1 MTKVPL
7 CRTRSTKKMD
17 KAEPHNR
24 DIFDKMRAG
33 EPIRLDDPQYH
44 QPMKHAWISFVLMTI
59 FIAGTSFCSK
69 DVNPITEE
77 TTIQNTNADMQN
89 KLKIVVGAKTFSATL
104 GDNATATALKKM
116 LPMTLE
122 MIELNGNEKYV
133 RLPSN
138 LPANASNPG
147 TIHTGDLMLYGSN
160 TLVLF
165 YESFSTA
172 YTYTKIGR
180 IDDASGLAAALGAG
194 NVKVSFELE

>member
-1 MTKVPL
+1 
-7 CRTRSTKKMD
+7 
-17 KAEPHNR
+17 
-24 DIFDKMRAG
+24 
-33 EPIRLDDPQYH
+33 
-44 QPMKHAWISFVLMTI
+44 MKHAGIVFALMAI

-69 DVNPITEE
+69 DVDQIAEE
-77 TTIQNTNADMQN
+77 TTFQKNNADMQN
-89 KLKIVVGAKTFSATL
+89 KLKIVVGTKTFSATL
-104 GDNATATALKKM
+104 LDNATATALKKM

-147 TIHTGDLMLYGSN
+147 TIHAGDLMLYGSS

-165 YESFSTA
+165 YESFLTA

-180 IDDASGLAAALGAG
+180 IDDASGLSAALGAG
-194 NVKVSFELE
+194 NVKVSFELD

>member
-1 MTKVPL
+1 
-7 CRTRSTKKMD
+7 
-17 KAEPHNR
+17 
-24 DIFDKMRAG
+24 
-33 EPIRLDDPQYH
+33 
-44 QPMKHAWISFVLMTI
+44 MKHACINFALLAV
-59 FIAGTSFCSK
+59 FIANTSFCSK
-69 DVNPITEE
+69 EVNPIAEE
-77 TTIQNTNADMQN
+77 TTIQNNNADMQN
-89 KLKIVVGAKTFSATL
+89 KLKIMVGAKTFSATL
-104 GDNATATALKKM
+104 GDNATASALKKM

-165 YESFSTA
+165 YESFLTA

-194 NVKVSFELE
+194 NVMVSFELE

>member
-1 MTKVPL
+1 MT
-7 CRTRSTKKMD
+7 
-17 KAEPHNR
+17 
-24 DIFDKMRAG
+24 
-33 EPIRLDDPQYH
+33 
-44 QPMKHAWISFVLMTI
+44 FVLLAI
-59 FIAGTSFCSK
+59 FILSTSFCSK
-69 DVNPITEE
+69 EVNPITEE
-77 TTIQNTNADMQN
+77 TTIQNTKVDMQN

-104 GDNATATALKKM
+104 LDNATATALKKM

-147 TIHTGDLMLYGSN
+147 TIHTGDLMLYGSS

-180 IDDASGLAAALGAG
+180 IDDASGLAAALGVG

>member
-1 MTKVPL
+1 
-7 CRTRSTKKMD
+7 
-17 KAEPHNR
+17 
-24 DIFDKMRAG
+24 
-33 EPIRLDDPQYH
+33 
-44 QPMKHAWISFVLMTI
+44 MKHACMTFVLLAI
-59 FIAGTSFCSK
+59 FIASTSFWSK
-69 DVNPITEE
+69 EVNPMAEE
-77 TTIQNTNADMQN
+77 TTIQNNNADMQN
-89 KLKIVVGAKTFSATL
+89 KLKIMVGAKTFSATL

-147 TIHTGDLMLYGSN
+147 PIHTGDLMLYGSS

-180 IDDASGLAAALGAG
+180 IDDASGLSAALGAG
-194 NVKVSFELE
+194 NVKVSFELD

>member
-1 MTKVPL
+1 
-7 CRTRSTKKMD
+7 
-17 KAEPHNR
+17 
-24 DIFDKMRAG
+24 
-33 EPIRLDDPQYH
+33 
-44 QPMKHAWISFVLMTI
+44 MKHAGIVFALMAI

-69 DVNPITEE
+69 DVDQIAEE
-77 TTIQNTNADMQN
+77 TTFQKNNADMQN
-89 KLKIVVGAKTFSATL
+89 KLKIVVGTKTFSATL
-104 GDNATATALKKM
+104 LDNATATALKKM

-147 TIHTGDLMLYGSN
+147 TIHAGDLMLYGSS

-165 YESFSTA
+165 YESFLTA

>member
-1 MTKVPL
+1 
-7 CRTRSTKKMD
+7 
-17 KAEPHNR
+17 
-24 DIFDKMRAG
+24 
-33 EPIRLDDPQYH
+33 
-44 QPMKHAWISFVLMTI
+44 MKHTCMAFVLLAV
-59 FIAGTSFCSK
+59 FIASTSFCSK
-69 DVNPITEE
+69 NANPITEK
-77 TTIQNTNADMQN
+77 TTIQNNNADMQN
-89 KLKIVVGAKTFSATL
+89 KLKIMVGAKTFSATL
-104 GDNATATALKKM
+104 GDNAAAAALKKM

-147 TIHTGDLMLYGSN
+147 TIHTGDLMLYGSS

-180 IDDASGLAAALGAG
+180 IDDASGLSAALGAG

>member
-1 MTKVPL
+1 
-7 CRTRSTKKMD
+7 
-17 KAEPHNR
+17 
-24 DIFDKMRAG
+24 
-33 EPIRLDDPQYH
+33 
-44 QPMKHAWISFVLMTI
+44 MKHAGIVFALMAI

-69 DVNPITEE
+69 DVDQIAEE
-77 TTIQNTNADMQN
+77 TTFQKNNADMQN
-89 KLKIVVGAKTFSATL
+89 KLKIVVGTKTFSATL
-104 GDNATATALKKM
+104 LDNATATALKKM

-147 TIHTGDLMLYGSN
+147 TIHAGDLLLYGSS

-165 YESFSTA
+165 YESFLTA

-180 IDDASGLAAALGAG
+180 IDDASGLSAALGAG
-194 NVKVSFELE
+194 NVKVSFELD

>member
-1 MTKVPL
+1 M
-7 CRTRSTKKMD
+7 
-17 KAEPHNR
+17 A
-24 DIFDKMRAG
+24 
-33 EPIRLDDPQYH
+33 
-44 QPMKHAWISFVLMTI
+44 I

-69 DVNPITEE
+69 DVDQIAEE
-77 TTIQNTNADMQN
+77 TTFQKNNADMQN
-89 KLKIVVGAKTFSATL
+89 KLKIVVGTKTFSATL
-104 GDNATATALKKM
+104 LDNATATALKKM

-147 TIHTGDLMLYGSN
+147 TIHAGDLMLYGSS

-165 YESFSTA
+165 YESFLTA

-180 IDDASGLAAALGAG
+180 IDDASGLSAALGAG
-194 NVKVSFELE
+194 NVKVSFELD

>member
-1 MTKVPL
+1 
-7 CRTRSTKKMD
+7 
-17 KAEPHNR
+17 
-24 DIFDKMRAG
+24 
-33 EPIRLDDPQYH
+33 
-44 QPMKHAWISFVLMTI
+44 MKHAGIVFALMAI

-69 DVNPITEE
+69 DVDQIAEE
-77 TTIQNTNADMQN
+77 TTFQKNNADMQN
-89 KLKIVVGAKTFSATL
+89 KLKIVVGTKTFSATL
-104 GDNATATALKKM
+104 LDNATATALKKM

-147 TIHTGDLMLYGSN
+147 TIHAGDLMLYGSS

-165 YESFSTA
+165 YESFLTA

-180 IDDASGLAAALGAG
+180 IDDASGLSAALGAG

>member
-1 MTKVPL
+1 
-7 CRTRSTKKMD
+7 
-17 KAEPHNR
+17 
-24 DIFDKMRAG
+24 
-33 EPIRLDDPQYH
+33 
-44 QPMKHAWISFVLMTI
+44 MKHACITFALMAIFVG
-59 FIAGTSFCSK
+59 GTSFCSK
-69 DVNPITEE
+69 NVKPITEE
-77 TTIQNTNADMQN
+77 TETHNNGDMRN
-89 KLKIVVGAKTFSATL
+89 KLKITVGAKTFSAIL
-104 GDNATATALKKM
+104 LDNATTTALKKM

-147 TIHTGDLMLYGSN
+147 TIHTGDLMLYGSS

-165 YESFSTA
+165 YESFSTS

-180 IDDASGLAAALGAG
+180 IDDASGLVAALGAG